1 MKLGLNIG
9 YAARKLSLP
18 LELIG
23 EAERLGFDSVW
34 TSEAYGS
41 DAVSTWSRRRMKRRW
56 LSGKSRRRA
65 S

>member
-23 EAERLGFDSVW
+23 KVIARVPVKKHIARYESAIKARPERTTKV
-34 TSEAYGS
+34 
-41 DAVSTWSRRRMKRRW
+41 K
-56 LSGKSRRRA
+56 
-65 S
+65 